1 MAEKIGEGLN
11 AIPPV
16 FDLYGPI
23 FDTRKYV
30 MDSHQPPRGQPRKI
44 TGFHRD
50 EQSDWIA
57 ELECGHQ
64 QHVRHN
70 PPWTERHWVTTA
82 EGRKA
87 HIGDELLCLA
97 CDISK
102 KRQPAGDRP

>member
-1 MAEKIGEGLN
+1 VAEKIQKGVN

-16 FDLYGPI
+16 FGLYGLI

-30 MDSHQPPRGQPRKI
+30 MDSRQPPRGQPRKI
-44 TGFHRD
+44 IGFHQD
-50 EQSDWIA
+50 ELSDWIA
-57 ELECGHQ
+57 DLACGHQ

-87 HIGDELLCLA
+87 HIGQELLCLA
-97 CDISK
+97 CSILK
-102 KRQPAGDRP
+102 KR